1 MPGPRFSA
9 FFLRRCAVF
18 VLLVAGIPGW
28 DADGF
33 QKKPAEDFPASSSL
47 EDLEAEIPGIEQEL
61 AQLASPTMAG
71 GIGSV
76 GAESKFHAL
85 PVNTE
90 WFRVDWEKPV
100 PIDQVVLVPMIWLTN
115 QGYSA
120 GGFPLEFRVLAGLP
134 GDSEGIEI
142 ASFREADRLLPRS
155 APVVI
160 PCQTTASWV
169 RIEATRLSQRIHDK
183 NLALQL
189 AELIVFSGEENVAL
203 HGKVTS
209 SSISK
214 QEGGQRHLSDLVDG
228 YLPYV
233 MNAPGEK
240 TMPFFSNLKFGQEC
254 SLTIDLG
261 SSFPISQI
269 HLHPVESSAY
279 SPAGYETDLGIP
291 GEFVIEGANQADFS
305 DSVVLAKRKKRDV
318 TDSGTILM
326 LPFPER
332 ECRYVR
338 LTTKSTQ
345 PSNMLVAFSE
355 IKILSK
361 GRNAAA
367 GKPVHIV
374 GLQDIR
380 RPESITD
387 GSNRFG
393 RILPLKQWMGEL
405 AHRHEL
411 ERRLPE
417 LRHEI
422 QRRYEQQ
429 KQNMVLLGWVILLL
443 ASASVISILVM
454 QLLKTKQIAG
464 LKNRFAADLHDELA
478 SNLHSIGIQLELADR
493 DLKPHGVGLGD
504 IRRLVGSTAGAV
516 RYCIS
521 KHTNPLAHDLP
532 ADFRSLNRRILADIE
547 CQLEIIG
554 EEHLHKIGPAMADD
568 LFLFYKECLMNVSR
582 HSKATVLRIAF
593 QASPDRIELCVEDNG
608 RGLPAGTPPSLQ
620 RRAALL
626 GARVESARPPTGGTR
641 ISLTL
646 KTRRRSAPARFFERH
661 RSRILNLWKPR

>member
-1 MPGPRFSA
+1 MAAPLFSA

-18 VLLVAGIPGW
+18 VLLATGIPGW
-28 DADGF
+28 DAHGF
-33 QKKPAEDFPASSSL
+33 QGKPAEDFPASSRL
-47 EDLEAEIPGIEQEL
+47 ENLEAEVTRIERERT
-61 AQLASPTMAG
+61 QLATPSMVG
-71 GIGSV
+71 GVGSV
-76 GAESKFHAL
+76 GSESQLHKL
-85 PVNTE
+85 PENTE
-90 WFRVDWEKPV
+90 WFRVDWGKPV
-100 PIDQVVLVPMIWLTN
+100 PIDQVVLVPMIWLTD

-120 GGFPLEFRVLAGLP
+120 GGFPLKFRVLAGMP
-134 GDSEGIEI
+134 GDSEGVEI
-142 ASFREADRLLPRS
+142 ASFREEDRLLPRN

-169 RIEATRLSQRIHDK
+169 RVEATRLSPRIHE
-183 NLALQL
+183 NIYALQL

-203 HGKVTS
+203 QGEVS
-209 SSISK
+209 SSSVSN

-240 TMPFFSNLKFGQEC
+240 TISFFSHLESGKEG

-261 SSFPISQI
+261 ASLPISQI
-269 HLHPVESSAY
+269 LFHPVESSAS
-279 SPAGYETDLGIP
+279 SPAGYENDLGIP
-291 GEFVIEGANQADFS
+291 EEFVIEGANKADFS
-305 DSVVLAKRKKRDV
+305 DSVVLVKRKKKSF

-332 ECRYVR
+332 ACRYVR
-338 LTTKSTQ
+338 LTTKCTR
-345 PSNMLVAFSE
+345 PSHVMIAFSE
-355 IKILSK
+355 IEILSK
-361 GRNAAA
+361 GRNVAS
-367 GKPVHIV
+367 GKPVQV
-374 GLQDIR
+374 EGLEESK

-387 GSNRFG
+387 GFNRFG

-422 QRRYEQQ
+422 QRRYDQQ
-429 KQNMVLLGWVILLL
+429 KRNMVLLGWAMLLVV
-443 ASASVISILVM
+443 SGCVISILVM

-464 LKNRFAADLHDELA
+464 LKNRFAADLHDELGA
-478 SNLHSIGIQLELADR
+478 NLHSIAILLELAER
-493 DLKPHGVGLGD
+493 NLKTQHAGLGE

-516 RYCIS
+516 RYCIT
-521 KHTNPLAHDLP
+521 KHSNPLAHDLP
-532 ADFRSLNRRILADIE
+532 TDFRNLNRRILADIE
-547 CQLEIIG
+547 CELEITG
-554 EEHLHKIGPAMADD
+554 EEHLQKIKAILADD

-582 HSKATVLRIAF
+582 HSKATAVRIVLHAT
-593 QASPDRIELCVEDNG
+593 PDRIELCVEDNG

-626 GARVESARPPTGGTR
+626 GARVESARPPAGGTR
-641 ISLTL
+641 ISLLL

-661 RSRILNLWKPR
+661 RSRIPKQWTPR